1 MSCSYNEVNYTNKT
15 LTLYFIQHFSNNVK
29 QRLVVPFHLFGV
41 GFVLCTCCLWSRYM
55 YQRVF
60 FITMSVTEC
69 EVSNYFCNISP

>member
-29 QRLVVPFHLFGV
+29 QRIVVPFHLFGV
-41 GFVLCTCCLWSRYM
+41 VLCSALVVCGVDICINVR
-55 YQRVF
+55 F

>member
-29 QRLVVPFHLFGV
+29 LRLVVPFHLFGV

-55 YQRVF
+55 YQRAF
-60 FITMSVTEC
+60 FHHH
-69 EVSNYFCNISP
+69 VSYRVRS

>member
-55 YQRVF
+55 YQRAF